1 MSDTTKPKNTVG
13 GSKDFARKARELI
26 AMMTLE
32 EKVSQL
38 MNATPGIPRL
48 GIPPYDYWNEALHG
62 VARSGVATVFPE
74 PIGLAATFN
83 PSLIEKMADAIATEG
98 RAKYAIARR
107 NGNYARFTGL
117 TYWSPNVNI
126 FRDPRWGRG
135 METYG
140 EDPFLSGVMGTAF
153 VRGLQGDDPNY
164 LKAAATAKHFAV
176 HSGPEA
182 TRHEAD
188 VHPSRHDLWETYL
201 PAFRMLVRY
210 GHVEAV
216 MSAYNRLYGESCSA
230 SRLLLTDILRK
241 EWGFKGH
248 ITSDDGAIADITSGH
263 HLADSE
269 AEGDAIALHAGANL
283 ECGNAY
289 RHLGEA
295 IEKGYIKES
304 EIDEALFYPL
314 VTRLKLGILLPDDDC
329 PYNNVPESEIC
340 SDDHQRLAVET
351 ARESM
356 VLLKNDGA
364 LPLDKNIHTL
374 YVTGPGA
381 SDAFWMMGNYYGI
394 GRHYT
399 TYLQGIASKVSAGTA
414 LNFRPGVMESA
425 PTTNAINYALDEA
438 AMADAVIV
446 VMGNCGNLEGEEG
459 EAIDSVSSGDRLTL
473 TLPDSQMDYLRDICG
488 RKRGKVIV
496 VLNGGGPIDMRE
508 ISELAD
514 AVVMAWYPGQEGGQA
529 LADLIFGDAD
539 FSGRLPVTFP
549 TDVDK
554 LPSFDDYSMMGRTY
568 KYMTDNIFY
577 PFGYGLSYGRVVYRG
592 ATAVRKGDDVVVEV
606 ELKNEGE
613 ATVNETVQVYVSVP
627 GAGSTAPLS
636 QLVAFEREAVQ
647 SGESKRVRIDVPID
661 RFMTVQDDGSS
672 VLLAGKYVVSVG
684 GAAPSRRSEEL
695 GVSMAHAELTIWN

>member
-1 MSDTTKPKNTVG
+1 MSDTTKSKNTVG

-32 EKVSQL
+32 EKESQL

-201 PAFRMLVRY
+201 PAFRMLVRD

-304 EIDEALFYPL
+304 DIDEALFYPL

-459 EAIDSVSSGDRLTL
+459 EAIDSKSGDRDDIRI
-473 TLPDSQMDYLRDICG
+473 PQSQMDYLRKICAQKKQG
-488 RKRGKVIV
+488 VIV
-496 VLNGGGPIDMRE
+496 VLTGGSPMDIRE
-508 ISELAD
+508 VCQMAD
-514 AVVMAWYPGQEGGQA
+514 AVVMAWYPGQEGGYA
-529 LADLIFGDAD
+529 LADLLFGDTN
-539 FSGRLPVTFP
+539 FSGHLPVTFP
-549 TDVDK
+549 ADGDK
-554 LPSFDDYSMMGRTY
+554 LPAFEDYSMQGRTY
-568 KYMTDNIFY
+568 KYMKDNIFF
-577 PFGYGLSYGRVVYRG
+577 PFGYGLTYGKVNYQDVQVKADKKRG
-592 ATAVRKGDDVVVEV
+592 AQVSVTLQNDSDWSVD
-606 ELKNEGE
+606 EL
-613 ATVNETVQVYVSVP
+613 VQVYVSVP
-627 GAGSTAPLS
+627 GAGVSAPLQ
-636 QLVAFEREAVQ
+636 QLAAFRRVTVAPHSTVNAAFDIAPERLMTVGED
-647 SGESKRVRIDVPID
+647 GESRLLRGEYS
-661 RFMTVQDDGSS
+661 FTVGN
-672 VLLAGKYVVSVG
+672 
-684 GAAPSRRSEEL
+684 AAPSPRSMEL
-695 GVSMAHAELTIWN
+695 GINQLTVKTKL